1 MSVLESKY
9 YTKEYFLVCLL
20 STIISAITILIST
33 LILIFIWRAKPF
45 LHTVRHLLM
54 CNACMASIIY
64 CITQIM
70 SYTCLI
76 FIEWNM
82 TDVGCRLLA
91 YFSYVGICAVVYS
104 YLIQTISR
112 IFISLLA
119 SKYRSLTT
127 VKAHCILIGMKW
139 LTIIIMPLPTLFS
152 TDIKYQARVLCWVP
166 MENIIHVIYVFLAY
180 YILPTI
186 SSLLIYAF
194 IYYRL
199 KKMIRDS
206 GTLMRTTNS
215 KKRDL
220 EVLRNILILLCIY
233 LLGGFP
239 SVLFFITNIQTIYLM
254 SLVFISFAVGVEKIF
269 MCLLDRDMR
278 QIIEKSLKWNNRV
291 APVELLPEEKVDYP
305 CPQDTQQ
312 QRQCF

>member
-1 MSVLESKY
+1 MPSPESNF

-33 LILIFIWRAKPF
+33 LILILVWRAKPF

-54 CNACMASIIY
+54 CNACLASIVY

-76 FIEWNM
+76 FIEWEMN
-82 TDVGCRLLA
+82 DAVCRLLA

-119 SKYRSLTT
+119 SKCRSLTT
-127 VKAHCILIGMKW
+127 LKAHCILIGMKW
-139 LTIIIMPLPTLFS
+139 LTIIIMPIPTLFS
-152 TDIKYQARVLCWVP
+152 KDIKYQPRILCWVP
-166 MENIIHVIYVFLAY
+166 MENLVHVIYVFLAY
-180 YILPTI
+180 YIIPTI
-186 SSLLIYAF
+186 SSLVIYAF

-199 KKMIRDS
+199 KKMIKDS
-206 GTLMRTTNS
+206 GALMRTTNS

-239 SVLFFITNIQTIYLM
+239 SVLFFITNVQAIYLI
-254 SLVFISFAVGVEKIF
+254 SLVFISLAVAVEKIF

-278 QIIEKSLKWNNRV
+278 QIIQKLFNLNNRV
-291 APVELLPEEKVDYP
+291 TPAEVLPEEKVDYP
-305 CPQDTQQ
+305 YPQDVQQ
-312 QRQCF
+312 QHF